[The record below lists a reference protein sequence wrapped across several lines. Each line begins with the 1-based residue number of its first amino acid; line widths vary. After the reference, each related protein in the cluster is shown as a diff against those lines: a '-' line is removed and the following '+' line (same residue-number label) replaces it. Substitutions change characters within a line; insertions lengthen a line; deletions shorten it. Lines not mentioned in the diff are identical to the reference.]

1 MPSFERLAEQRGGVV
16 ATATI
21 CVVEP
26 GDNLAVSSLP
36 ASTKFSGYKWNQT
49 VSTALSEIGVDGL
62 PALLVFDRTGTAV
75 YSLASSEL
83 EGELSAA
90 EMTDAIDAVVRAF

>member
-1 MPSFERLAEQRGGVV
+1 MPSFERLAEQRSGVV
-16 ATATI
+16 AMATV

-26 GDNLAVSSLP
+26 SDDLAVSSLP
-36 ASTKFSGYKWNQT
+36 AATKLSSYKWNQT
-49 VSTALSEIGVDGL
+49 VSAALSEIGVDGL

-75 YSLASSEL
+75 YSIASSEL

-90 EMTDAIDAVVRAF
+90 EMTDAIDAVAQ